1 MLSHIVCRV
10 IYEILIKCFT
20 VLVPSIRQLDQMA
33 STPAPATNNAPQ
45 AHPRRPLQREGAQFF
60 LTMAEQEIEAAMM
73 RSSPP
78 PAMVLGKRVHHDDQ
92 PGEGDDDDDV
102 DEEGS
107 STPRL
112 QPLSSISNL
121 TAVTMRYASRKK
133 LRPDQR
139 DEIEAFLSVSGWPTL
154 CRLPV

>member
-1 MLSHIVCRV
+1 
-10 IYEILIKCFT
+10 
-20 VLVPSIRQLDQMA
+20 
-33 STPAPATNNAPQ
+33 
-45 AHPRRPLQREGAQFF
+45 
-60 LTMAEQEIEAAMM
+60 MAEQEIEAAMM

-92 PGEGDDDDDV
+92 PGEGDDDDDDDDV